1 MSLIRHTALAAAL
14 ALGLGLA
21 GCNKEQAGPAAV
33 KLDSAAAQRAAAA
46 IAGPAWLRERLPE
59 HTVAYVRIPTL
70 WGMTAA
76 PNGRALD
83 PALASEAH
91 TRLIADLRANI
102 GKDPLLQQAGIA
114 PAVALLLDD
123 VTAPVE
129 IAVIDGSDIA
139 NPASNILV
147 SAPLKFADV
156 AALNARLAELKS
168 PLAALDAQGKAKLPS
183 NGFIYFDAKSQRLY
197 ALFGMAASALAL
209 DGLVQQTA
217 QTRPHAM
224 LETEKTIDAS
234 GQGLF
239 YWMSLKGVTGM
250 ASAQMPAA
258 RPGTALRDFLD
269 KGQSIAGGWGTAD
282 GRGKL
287 QIHMA
292 APGARLLSYF
302 APTDF
307 KAGVKTAGRPEW
319 AVTMAM
325 PTTAQ
330 IAQIEANIE
339 TDFGPEARQRYAE
352 FKEKLKT
359 DIGVDLTGLIGLLGG
374 SLVAFEDQAGAY
386 SALHVPD
393 KKALYA
399 KLDEL
404 VAKFKWTYETVKAG
418 KATVH
423 HLHISG
429 FPPRTEPGTA
439 EEKTALDAWVQLY
452 SRMGNHVWW
461 TEEGDYLVFAQVPQ
475 ALADRADATLDG
487 TLDTWLRSQSY
498 DPNAT
503 VLGITGTTRNAQRQ
517 VYYAYLGSLQAL
529 ADGLGQKVDLASL
542 PHAAELQ
549 LPVQGATGLSLDATR
564 DRIGLS
570 LTYEQNPAEVLF
582 SNGGLAAVATAGILA
597 AVAVPAYQDYA
608 VRTQVAA
615 VVADSGPLK
624 QAVAEYYAAH
634 GEMPGVDE
642 DMELDYEGESLKY
655 LAGYHVDQGTIVLEF
670 GDEADSKLHG
680 STLLISPYLLDGELV
695 WRCGNAAIDDTA
707 AALGSETDATSVG
720 DKYLPASCK

>member
-1 MSLIRHTALAAAL
+1 MSPIRHTALAAAL
-14 ALGLGLA
+14 ALGLGLS

-33 KLDSAAAQRAAAA
+33 KLDSAAAQRAATA
-46 IAGPAWLRERLPE
+46 ISGPAWLRERLPE

-102 GKDPLLQQAGIA
+102 GKDPVLQQAGIA
-114 PAVALLLDD
+114 PAVVLLLDD
-123 VTAPVE
+123 VTAPIE

-156 AALNARLAELKS
+156 AALNARLAELKA
-168 PLAALDAQGKAKLPS
+168 PLSALDAQGKAKLPD
-183 NGFIYFDAKSQRLY
+183 NGFVYFDAKSQRLY

-217 QTRPHAM
+217 QTRAHPM
-224 LETEKTIDAS
+224 LATEKDIDAS

-250 ASAQMPAA
+250 ASAQIPSAK
-258 RPGTALRDFLD
+258 PGSVLRDFLD
-269 KGQSIAGGWGTAD
+269 KGQSIAGGWGTAG

-330 IAQIEANIE
+330 IAQIEANLE
-339 TDFGPEARQRYAE
+339 ADFGAEARQGYAAA
-352 FKEKLKT
+352 KEKLKT
-359 DIGVDLTGLIGLLGG
+359 EVGVDLTELLGLLGG
-374 SLVAFEDQAGAY
+374 SLVAFEDQAGSY

-429 FPPRTEPGTA
+429 FPPKTEPGA
-439 EEKTALDAWVQLY
+439 EKTALDAWVQLY
-452 SRMGNHVWW
+452 SRIGNHAWW

-475 ALADRADATLDG
+475 ALADRADASLDG

-529 ADGLGQKVDLASL
+529 ADGLGQKVDLAAL
-542 PHAAELQ
+542 PNAAQLK

-597 AVAVPAYQDYA
+597 AIALPAYQDYT
-608 VRTQVAA
+608 VRSQVSA

-624 QAVAEYYAAH
+624 EAVAAYYAEN
-634 GEMPGVDE
+634 GSLPGPGE
-642 DMELDYEGESLKY
+642 DMELDYPGSSLKY
-655 LAGYHVDQGTIVLEF
+655 LVGYHVDQGTIVLEF

-680 STLLISPYLLDGELV
+680 STLLISPYLLNGELT
-695 WRCGNAAIDDTA
+695 WRCGNAPVDDTA
-707 AALGSETDATSVG
+707 EALAAETETTSVEE
-720 DKYLPASCK
+720 KYLPAACK

>member
-14 ALGLGLA
+14 TLGLGLA
-21 GCNKEQAGPAAV
+21 GCDKEQAGPAAV
-33 KLDSAAAQRAAAA
+33 KLDSAAAQRAAAT

-70 WGMTAA
+70 WSMTAA

-102 GKDPLLQQAGIA
+102 SKDPVLQQAGIG
-114 PAVALLLDD
+114 PAMALLLDD

-147 SAPLKFADV
+147 SAPLKFTDV

-168 PLAALDAQGKAKLPS
+168 PLSALDAQGKAKLPNNS
-183 NGFIYFDAKSQRLY
+183 FIYFDAKSQRLY

-217 QTRPHAM
+217 QPRPHAL
-224 LETEKTIDAS
+224 LETEKTVDAS

-258 RPGTALRDFLD
+258 KPGTALRDFLD
-269 KGQSIAGGWGTAD
+269 KGQSIAGGWGTSD

-287 QIHMA
+287 QIHLA

-319 AVTMAM
+319 AVTMAL

-330 IAQIEANIE
+330 IAQIEANLE
-339 TDFGPEARQRYAE
+339 ADFGPEARQHYAE
-352 FKEKLKT
+352 LKEKLKA
-359 DIGVDLTGLIGLLGG
+359 DVGLDLPGMVGLLGG
-374 SLVAFEDQAGAY
+374 SLVAFEDQAGSY

-399 KLDEL
+399 KLEEL
-404 VAKFKWTYETVKAG
+404 AAKFKWTYETVKSG

-423 HLHISG
+423 HLHMSG
-429 FPPRTEPGTA
+429 LPPMA
-439 EEKTALDAWVQLY
+439 EEKTAHENALIQLFN
-452 SRMGNHVWW
+452 RLGNHVWW

-475 ALADRADATLDG
+475 AMADRADAKLDG

-517 VYYAYLGSLQAL
+517 VYYAYLSSLQLL

-542 PHAAELQ
+542 PHAAELK
-549 LPVQGATGLSLDATR
+549 LPVEGATGLSLDATK
-564 DRIGLS
+564 DRIGVS

-597 AVAVPAYQDYA
+597 AIAVPAYQDYT
-608 VRTQVAA
+608 VRAQVSS
-615 VVADSGPLK
+615 VIADTSPLK
-624 QAVAEYYAAH
+624 QAVADYYAEH
-634 GEMPGVDE
+634 GEMPGIDE
-642 DMELDYEGESLKY
+642 LELEYEGDSLKY
-655 LAGYHVDQGTIVLEF
+655 LVGYHVDQGTLVLEF
-670 GDEADSKLHG
+670 GDEADSKLRG

-695 WRCGNAAIDDTA
+695 WRCGNASISDTA
-707 AALGSETDATSVG
+707 TALGSETDATSVG
-720 DKYLPASCK
+720 EKYLPASCK